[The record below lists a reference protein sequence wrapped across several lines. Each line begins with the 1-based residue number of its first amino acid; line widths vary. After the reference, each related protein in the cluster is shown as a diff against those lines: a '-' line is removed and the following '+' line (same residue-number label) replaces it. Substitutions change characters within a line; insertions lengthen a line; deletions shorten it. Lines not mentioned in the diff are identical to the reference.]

1 MAVEAGASLSGME
14 FSNAYAIAVKGT
26 SLTKTA
32 YYSWATFYRA
42 DKTVLEGAG
51 QHHGPIRHRQNPVVR
66 AGFRACRS
74 RQRR

>member
-1 MAVEAGASLSGME
+1 MAVEAGAVLSGME

-42 DKTVLEGAG
+42 TA
-51 QHHGPIRHRQNPVVR
+51 PT
-66 AGFRACRS
+66 
-74 RQRR
+74 RR